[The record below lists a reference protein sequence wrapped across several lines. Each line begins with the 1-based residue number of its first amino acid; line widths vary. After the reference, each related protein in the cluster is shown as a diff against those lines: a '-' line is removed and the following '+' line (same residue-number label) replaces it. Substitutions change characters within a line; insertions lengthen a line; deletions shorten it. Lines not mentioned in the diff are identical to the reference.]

1 MAWSDIHG
9 HDRWVAVF
17 RHVAARQR
25 LAHAYLFVGPPGVG
39 KRLFALEL
47 ARALL
52 CERSQPSQ
60 LAACGECEACVL
72 FAAGTHPD
80 FFLVGKPPDKNEM
93 PIEVMRE
100 LCQAYGLKSAR
111 GKTKIAVIDDA
122 DDFNDESANCFLKTL
137 EEPPPRSLI
146 ILLGTSLEQQ
156 LPTIR
161 SRCQVIRFAPL
172 ADTPMRA
179 ILGKEGV
186 SDPQLASRLV
196 KLAAGSPGQALALK
210 EPELWEFR
218 GKLLR
223 GLAQPRIDSMALAKE
238 FTEFAQSAGKET
250 SEHRQRAALVLKL
263 LVEALGDV
271 LDVHASGSLEPVAPE
286 DRAALQSLA
295 HRAQPDKI
303 LALLE
308 RCLEAEVHLGRYI
321 QVGLVIEALMDALGR
336 MLES

>member
-1 MAWSDIHG
+1 MAWSDIQG
-9 HDRWVAVF
+9 HDRWIAMF
-17 RHVAARQR
+17 RHVAQRQR

-39 KRLFALEL
+39 KRLFAIEL

-52 CERSQPSQ
+52 CERSSPSQ
-60 LAACGECEACVL
+60 LAACGECESCVL

-80 FFLVGKPPDKNEM
+80 FFLVGKPADKNEL
-93 PIEVMRE
+93 PIDVMRE
-100 LCQAYGLKSAR
+100 LCQAFGLKPAR
-111 GKTKIAVIDDA
+111 SKGKIAIVDDA
-122 DDFNDESANCFLKTL
+122 DLFNDESANCFLKTL

-172 ADTPMRA
+172 ADAPMRA

-186 SDPQLASRLV
+186 SDPQLAARLV

-210 EPELWEFR
+210 DAALWQFR
-218 GKLLR
+218 GKLLH

-238 FTEFAQSAGKET
+238 FTEFAQDAGKET
-250 SEHRQRAALVLKL
+250 SEHRQRAGLVLKL
-263 LVEALGDV
+263 LIEALADV
-271 LDVHASGSLEPVAPE
+271 LDVHASGSLESVAPE
-286 DRAALQSLA
+286 DRAVLQTLA
-295 HRAQPDKI
+295 QRAQPDKI
-303 LALLE
+303 LLLLE

-321 QVGLVIEALMDALGR
+321 QVGLVLEALMDALGR
-336 MLES
+336 TLES